1 MTARRI
7 PVWLP
12 DFVALAAIWGASFLF
27 MQLGAREFGPLPT
40 TGLRVCIGALCLLPL
55 VWWRGDLP
63 TLRRHWKSC
72 FAIGLL
78 NSAIPFA
85 CFSFALL
92 TISTGLSAVLNAT
105 SPLFGALI
113 AWAWLK
119 DRPDPTRLTGL
130 AIGFCGVAMLAW
142 NGAHLK
148 HGAASSEAGWAVI
161 SCLMACLCYGL
172 SASAAKR
179 LMVGVPSLVAA
190 TGSQLGAS
198 LALLP
203 LTVLYWPQ
211 QAPGLR
217 AWLAIAMLG
226 IVCTGLAYVIYFRL
240 ITRAGPAR
248 ALAVTFA
255 IPAFAML
262 YGALLLG
269 EIVTPWMLFCG
280 AIIVTGTSLATG
292 LVRAHRK
299 GG

>member
-1 MTARRI
+1 
-7 PVWLP
+7 
-12 DFVALAAIWGASFLF
+12 
-27 MQLGAREFGPLPT
+27 
-40 TGLRVCIGALCLLPL
+40 
-55 VWWRGDLP
+55 
-63 TLRRHWKSC
+63 
-72 FAIGLL
+72 
-78 NSAIPFA
+78 
-85 CFSFALL
+85 
-92 TISTGLSAVLNAT
+92 
-105 SPLFGALI
+105 
-113 AWAWLK
+113 
-119 DRPDPTRLTGL
+119 
-130 AIGFCGVAMLAW
+130 
-142 NGAHLK
+142 
-148 HGAASSEAGWAVI
+148 
-161 SCLMACLCYGL
+161 
-172 SASAAKR
+172 
-179 LMVGVPSLVAA
+179 MVGVPSLVAA